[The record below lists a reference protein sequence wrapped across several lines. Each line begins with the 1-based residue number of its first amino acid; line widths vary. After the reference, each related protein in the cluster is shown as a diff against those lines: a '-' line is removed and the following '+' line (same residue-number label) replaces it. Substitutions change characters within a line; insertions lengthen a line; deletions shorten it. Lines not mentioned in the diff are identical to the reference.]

1 MNTFDLLKCK
11 FTFYFSPIFYIS
23 TESLSYSVRE
33 MQPDVRELNQAEL
46 PEVDPEENSAEFM
59 GILIKV
65 GTKEVLSML
74 CSICPMFY
82 ATFILFWAYGK
93 PFTYFVVILCQAL
106 AKLKKIPE
114 TIKAIMERLEPEL
127 KQIVKRSTTQ
137 IADHAYQRGESL
149 AQESQPRYRTQQGRA
164 SPVLVGRIQAG
175 FSILQEDTLLSPEVS
190 LLLVKAVSAW

>member
-1 MNTFDLLKCK
+1 MF
-11 FTFYFSPIFYIS
+11 
-23 TESLSYSVRE
+23 TESPSSSARE
-33 MQPDVRELNQAEL
+33 PQQDARESNQAEL

-65 GTKEVLSML
+65 GARAQRSPRCCVDVTLMCAVVLF
-74 CSICPMFY
+74 P
-82 ATFILFWAYGK
+82 
-93 PFTYFVVILCQAL
+93 QAL

-149 AQESQPRYRTQQGRA
+149 AQESQPRYGIPRDDRHVDQLRKSRDNPAKGLLGFRWQFLPKHALLRVPSRT
-164 SPVLVGRIQAG
+164 
-175 FSILQEDTLLSPEVS
+175 
-190 LLLVKAVSAW
+190 